1 MEDRVR
7 EMLKLLS
14 TDEDVP
20 LSRNSA
26 AVAVLFKQGGE
37 GPELLLIKRVSSPND
52 PWSGQISF
60 PGGRWR
66 FTDKKPV
73 GGLSLRELEEETGIS
88 REAVSYVTAMRSVS
102 PRNMPKVKATHSA
115 SVSQIDPEQVYYL
128 MTRGIPQEEARKML
142 ALGFFEPVVSMVD
155 LDEVR
160 WGIRSLLEG
169 KWGGPVTEL
178 FEEPE
183 VTITSLFGTHYK
195 YRYGR

>member
-66 FTDKKPV
+66 FTDKN
-73 GGLSLRELEEETGIS
+73 LMETALRELEEETGIS

-102 PRNMPKVKATHSA
+102 PRNMPSLKVKPYMFTVEENVEANPGPEVSKVFWTPLNSLRRRVVTVYSNSA
-115 SVSQIDPEQVYYL
+115 DFLHPTLCYVF
-128 MTRGIPQEEARKML
+128 G
-142 ALGFFEPVVSMVD
+142 
-155 LDEVR
+155 DEVV
-160 WGIRSLLEG
+160 WGMTAVIIRRLTDLLQ
-169 KWGGPVTEL
+169 
-178 FEEPE
+178 
-183 VTITSLFGTHYK
+183 S
-195 YRYGR
+195 

>member
-60 PGGRWR
+60 
-66 FTDKKPV
+66 TDKN
-73 GGLSLRELEEETGIS
+73 LMETALRELEEETGIS

-102 PRNMPKVKATHSA
+102 PRNMPSLKVKPYMFTVEENVEANPGPEVSKVFWTPLNSLRRRVVTVYSNSA
-115 SVSQIDPEQVYYL
+115 
-128 MTRGIPQEEARKML
+128 
-142 ALGFFEPVVSMVD
+142 GFLHPTLCYVFG
-155 LDEVR
+155 DEVV
-160 WGIRSLLEG
+160 WGMTAVILRRLTDLLQ
-169 KWGGPVTEL
+169 
-178 FEEPE
+178 
-183 VTITSLFGTHYK
+183 S
-195 YRYGR
+195 